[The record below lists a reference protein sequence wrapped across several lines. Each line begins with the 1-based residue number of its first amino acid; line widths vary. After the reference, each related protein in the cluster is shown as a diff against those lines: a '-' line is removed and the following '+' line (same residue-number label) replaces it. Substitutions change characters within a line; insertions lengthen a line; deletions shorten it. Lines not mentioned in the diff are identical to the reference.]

1 MSHETVADL
10 FALCLLGG
18 LVGTAV
24 LLAMPATRHRFIDFA
39 PHVAAAVAIGAMG
52 GSLYFSERA
61 GFIPCE
67 LCWFQRIA
75 MYPMAVILP
84 IGIIRR
90 DQNVM
95 WYSLALSSIGLMIS
109 GYHVW
114 IQWFPSS
121 SNFCEFDNP
130 CSAKWVEAF
139 DVFTIPQMAGMSFL
153 LIIVLSLAV
162 IIRRRSPARQAAG

>member
-1 MSHETVADL
+1 MTPQSVAAI
-10 FALCLLGG
+10 FAVCLIGG

-24 LLAMPATRHRFIDFA
+24 LLSVPTTRGRLVDVAPQFA
-39 PHVAAAVAIGAMG
+39 AVVAIGAMA

-84 IGIIRR
+84 LGIIRR
-90 DQNVM
+90 DQHVM
-95 WYSLALSSIGLMIS
+95 RYSLALSTVGLMIS
-109 GYHVW
+109 GYHMW
-114 IQWFPSS
+114 IQWFPAS

-139 DVFTIPQMAGMSFL
+139 DVFTIPQMAGMAFL
-153 LIIVLSLAV
+153 LIIVLSVAV
-162 IIRRRSPARQAAG
+162 ISRQRSLARPDAD